1 MPPRLPS
8 SSTEVSSLV
17 FLGVLSIFLPT
28 RWTSTAKG
36 LRQALAATE
45 LFYSSDLNQLNTP
58 SLIDALDARPDL
70 STPGESAIP
79 SLLVRLSKA
88 DFLDQ
93 SLEKILTASGL
104 VGSKSEFS
112 QVF

>member
-1 MPPRLPS
+1 MLCLS
-8 SSTEVSSLV
+8 SSVSL
-17 FLGVLSIFLPT
+17 LTCLA
-28 RWTSTAKG
+28 STAKG

-45 LFYSSDLNQLNTP
+45 LFYSSDLTELNIP

-70 STPGESAIP
+70 STPGESEIP

-88 DFLDQ
+88 AFVGQ

-104 VGSKSEFS
+104 VSSKSEFYLGP
-112 QVF
+112 